1 MSGEKTEQPTAK
13 KLRDARKK
21 GQVAKSQ
28 EIVSSALIL
37 ALIAVLFAFADYY
50 MSHIS
55 ALLLLPS
62 ELAYQGFQ
70 DALIDVAIA
79 IAKEMAY
86 LLAPIILVAALIA
99 IFSNMGQFGFL
110 FSGESIKPDI
120 KKINPVEGAKRI
132 FSLKSVIEFI
142 KSILKVS
149 LLSCIIWV
157 TLRGNINTLMQIP
170 TCGLE
175 CVPAVTGVMIK
186 QLMIISSVGFVVIA
200 AADFAYQKFDHTKKL
215 KMSKDEVKR
224 EYKEMEGSPEIKSKR
239 RQLHQELQ
247 ASNQRENVK
256 RSNVLVTNPTHIA
269 VGLYYKKGE
278 TPLPVITLMET
289 DAMAKRMIAIAREE
303 GVPVMQKVPLAR
315 ALYADGNVDQYIPS
329 ELIEATA
336 EVLRWLV
343 SLESDGTQR

>member
-79 IAKEMAY
+79 IAKEMVY

-157 TLRGNINTLMQIP
+157 TLQGNINTLMQIP

-269 VGLYYKKGE
+269 VGLYYKKRRN
-278 TPLPVITLMET
+278 TV
-289 DAMAKRMIAIAREE
+289 ACHHS
-303 GVPVMQKVPLAR
+303 
-315 ALYADGNVDQYIPS
+315 DGN
-329 ELIEATA
+329 
-336 EVLRWLV
+336 RC
-343 SLESDGTQR
+343 DG

>member
-269 VGLYYKKGE
+269 VGLSTKKGE

-336 EVLRWLV
+336 EVLRWLA

>member
-50 MSHIS
+50 ISHIS

-269 VGLYYKKGE
+269 VGLYYKKDE

-336 EVLRWLV
+336 EVLRWLA

>member
-256 RSNVLVTNPTHIA
+256 RSNVLVTNPTHIV

-336 EVLRWLV
+336 EVLRWLA
-343 SLESDGTQR
+343 SLESDGTQI

>member
-1 MSGEKTEQPTAK
+1 MSAEKTEQPTAK
-13 KLRDARKK
+13 KLRDARQK

-37 ALIAVLFAFADYY
+37 ALIIVLFAFADYY

-55 ALLLLPS
+55 ALILLPS
-62 ELAYQGFQ
+62 KLAYQGFQ
-70 DALIDVAIA
+70 DALVDVAIA
-79 IAKEMAY
+79 IAKEIAY
-86 LLAPIILVAALIA
+86 LLAPIILVAALVV

-110 FSGESIKPDI
+110 FSGESVKPDI

-157 TLRGNINTLMQIP
+157 TLRANINALMQIP

-175 CVPAVTGVMIK
+175 CVPTITGVMIK
-186 QLMIISSVGFVVIA
+186 QLMIISSVGFIVIA

-256 RSNVLVTNPTHIA
+256 RSNVLVTNPKHIA

-289 DAMAKRMIAIAREE
+289 DAVAKRMVAIAKEE

-329 ELIEATA
+329 DLIEATA
-336 EVLRWLV
+336 EVLRWLA
-343 SLESDGTQR
+343 SLESEAD

>member
-1 MSGEKTEQPTAK
+1 MSGEKTEQPTPK
-13 KLRDARKK
+13 KLRDARQK

-28 EIVSSALIL
+28 EIVSSSLIL
-37 ALIAVLFAFADYY
+37 VLIAVLFAFSDYY
-50 MSHIS
+50 LEHIS

-70 DALIDVAIA
+70 DALLDVAIS

-86 LLAPIILVAALIA
+86 LLAPIILVAALVA
-99 IFSNMGQFGFL
+99 IFANMGQFGFL
-110 FSGESIKPDI
+110 FTGESIKPEI
-120 KKINPVEGAKRI
+120 KKVNPVEGAKRI

-149 LLSCIIWV
+149 LLSCIIWI
-157 TLRGNINTLMQIP
+157 TLRGNLNTLLQVP
-170 TCGLE
+170 TCGLN
-175 CVPAVTGVMIK
+175 CVPTIAGVLIK
-186 QLMIISSVGFVVIA
+186 QLMIISSVGFIVIA
-200 AADFAYQKFDHTKKL
+200 AADFAYQKYDHTKKL
-215 KMSKDEVKR
+215 KMTKDEVKR

-269 VGLYYKKGE
+269 IGLYYKKGE
-278 TPLPVITLMET
+278 TPLPIITLKET
-289 DAMAKRMIAIAREE
+289 DAMAKRMIKIAQEE

-315 ALYADGNVDQYIPS
+315 ALYADGQLDQYIPGD
-329 ELIEATA
+329 LIEATA
-336 EVLRWLV
+336 EILRWV
-343 SLESDGTQR
+343 ASLDSAKINQ

>member
-1 MSGEKTEQPTAK
+1 MSGEKTEQPTPK
-13 KLRDARKK
+13 KLRDARQK

-28 EIVSSALIL
+28 EIVSSSLIL
-37 ALIAVLFAFADYY
+37 VLIAVLFAFSDYY
-50 MSHIS
+50 LEHIS

-70 DALIDVAIA
+70 DALLDVAIS

-86 LLAPIILVAALIA
+86 LLAPIILVAALVA
-99 IFSNMGQFGFL
+99 VFANMGQFGFL
-110 FSGESIKPDI
+110 FTGESIKPEI
-120 KKINPVEGAKRI
+120 KKVNPVEGAKRI

-157 TLRGNINTLMQIP
+157 TLRGNLNTLLQVP
-170 TCGLE
+170 TCGLN
-175 CVPAVTGVMIK
+175 CVPTIAGVLIK
-186 QLMIISSVGFVVIA
+186 QLMIISSVGFIVIA
-200 AADFAYQKFDHTKKL
+200 AADFAYQKYDHTKKL
-215 KMSKDEVKR
+215 KMTKDEVKR

-269 VGLYYKKGE
+269 IGLYYKKGE
-278 TPLPVITLMET
+278 TPLPIITLKET
-289 DAMAKRMIAIAREE
+289 DAIAKRMIKIAQEE

-315 ALYADGNVDQYIPS
+315 ALYADGQLDQYIPGD
-329 ELIEATA
+329 LIEATA
-336 EVLRWLV
+336 EILRWV
-343 SLESDGTQR
+343 ASLDSAESNL

>member
-149 LLSCIIWV
+149 LLSCIFWV

-269 VGLYYKKGE
+269 VGLYYKKRRN
-278 TPLPVITLMET
+278 TV
-289 DAMAKRMIAIAREE
+289 ACHHS
-303 GVPVMQKVPLAR
+303 
-315 ALYADGNVDQYIPS
+315 DGN
-329 ELIEATA
+329 
-336 EVLRWLV
+336 RC
-343 SLESDGTQR
+343 DG

>member
-1 MSGEKTEQPTAK
+1 MSGEKTEQPTPK
-13 KLRDARKK
+13 KLRDARQK

-28 EIVSSALIL
+28 EIVSSSLIL
-37 ALIAVLFAFADYY
+37 VLIAVLFAFSDYY
-50 MSHIS
+50 LEHIS

-70 DALIDVAIA
+70 DALLDVAIS

-86 LLAPIILVAALIA
+86 LLAPIILVAALVA
-99 IFSNMGQFGFL
+99 VFANMGQFGFL
-110 FSGESIKPDI
+110 FTGESVKPEI
-120 KKINPVEGAKRI
+120 KKVNPVEGAKRI

-157 TLRGNINTLMQIP
+157 TLRGNLNTLLQVP
-170 TCGLE
+170 TCGLN
-175 CVPAVTGVMIK
+175 CVPTIAGVLIK
-186 QLMIISSVGFVVIA
+186 QLMIISSVGFIVIA
-200 AADFAYQKFDHTKKL
+200 AADFAYQKYDHTKKL
-215 KMSKDEVKR
+215 KMTKDEVKR

-269 VGLYYKKGE
+269 IGLYYKKGE
-278 TPLPVITLMET
+278 TPLPIITLKET
-289 DAMAKRMIAIAREE
+289 DAMAKRMIKIAQEE
-303 GVPVMQKVPLAR
+303 GIPVMQKVPLAR
-315 ALYADGNVDQYIPS
+315 ALYADGQLDQYIPGD
-329 ELIEATA
+329 LIEATA
-336 EVLRWLV
+336 EILRWV
-343 SLESDGTQR
+343 ASLDSVEANQ

>member
-1 MSGEKTEQPTAK
+1 MSAEKTEQPTAK
-13 KLRDARKK
+13 KLRDARQK

-37 ALIAVLFAFADYY
+37 ALIIVLFAFADYY

-55 ALLLLPS
+55 ALILLPS
-62 ELAYQGFQ
+62 KLAYQGFQ
-70 DALIDVAIA
+70 DALVDVAIA
-79 IAKEMAY
+79 IAKEIAY
-86 LLAPIILVAALIA
+86 LLAPIILVAALVA

-110 FSGESIKPDI
+110 FSGESVKPDI

-157 TLRGNINTLMQIP
+157 TLRGNINALMQIP

-175 CVPAVTGVMIK
+175 CVPTITGVMIK
-186 QLMIISSVGFVVIA
+186 QLMIISSVGFIVIA

-269 VGLYYKKGE
+269 VGLYYKKCE

-289 DAMAKRMIAIAREE
+289 DAVAKRMIAIAKEE

-329 ELIEATA
+329 DLIEATA
-336 EVLRWLV
+336 EVLRWLA
-343 SLESDGTQR
+343 SLESDKALN

>member
-1 MSGEKTEQPTAK
+1 MSGEKTEQPTPK
-13 KLRDARKK
+13 KLRDARQK

-28 EIVSSALIL
+28 EIVSSSLIL
-37 ALIAVLFAFADYY
+37 VLIAVLFAFSDYY
-50 MSHIS
+50 LEHIS

-70 DALIDVAIA
+70 DALLDVAIS

-86 LLAPIILVAALIA
+86 LLAPIILVAALVA
-99 IFSNMGQFGFL
+99 VFANMGQFGFL
-110 FSGESIKPDI
+110 FTGESVKPEI
-120 KKINPVEGAKRI
+120 KKVNPVEGAKRI

-157 TLRGNINTLMQIP
+157 TLRGNLNTLLQVP
-170 TCGLE
+170 TCGLN
-175 CVPAVTGVMIK
+175 CVPTIAGVLIK
-186 QLMIISSVGFVVIA
+186 QLMIISSVGFIVIA
-200 AADFAYQKFDHTKKL
+200 TADFAYQKYDHTKKL
-215 KMSKDEVKR
+215 KMTKDEVKR

-269 VGLYYKKGE
+269 IGLYYKKGE
-278 TPLPVITLMET
+278 TPLPIITLKET
-289 DAMAKRMIAIAREE
+289 DAMAKRMIKFAQEE
-303 GVPVMQKVPLAR
+303 GIPVMQKVPLAR
-315 ALYADGNVDQYIPS
+315 ALYADGQLDQYIPGD
-329 ELIEATA
+329 LIEATA
-336 EVLRWLV
+336 EILRWV
-343 SLESDGTQR
+343 ASLDSVEANQ

>member
-99 IFSNMGQFGFL
+99 IFSNMGQFGFFL
-110 FSGESIKPDI
+110 VA
-120 KKINPVEGAKRI
+120 NP
-132 FSLKSVIEFI
+132 SSP
-142 KSILKVS
+142 
-149 LLSCIIWV
+149 
-157 TLRGNINTLMQIP
+157 TLRKSTLSRAQS
-170 TCGLE
+170 
-175 CVPAVTGVMIK
+175 A
-186 QLMIISSVGFVVIA
+186 SS
-200 AADFAYQKFDHTKKL
+200 
-215 KMSKDEVKR
+215 R
-224 EYKEMEGSPEIKSKR
+224 
-239 RQLHQELQ
+239 
-247 ASNQRENVK
+247 
-256 RSNVLVTNPTHIA
+256 
-269 VGLYYKKGE
+269 
-278 TPLPVITLMET
+278 
-289 DAMAKRMIAIAREE
+289 
-303 GVPVMQKVPLAR
+303 
-315 ALYADGNVDQYIPS
+315 
-329 ELIEATA
+329 
-336 EVLRWLV
+336 
-343 SLESDGTQR
+343 

>member
-1 MSGEKTEQPTAK
+1 MSGEKTEQPTPK
-13 KLRDARKK
+13 KLRDARQK

-28 EIVSSALIL
+28 EIVSSSLIL
-37 ALIAVLFAFADYY
+37 VLIAVLFAFSDYY
-50 MSHIS
+50 LEHIS

-70 DALIDVAIA
+70 DALLDVAIS

-86 LLAPIILVAALIA
+86 LLAPIILVAALVA
-99 IFSNMGQFGFL
+99 VFANMGQFGFL
-110 FSGESIKPDI
+110 FTGESVKPEI
-120 KKINPVEGAKRI
+120 KKVNPVEGAKRI

-157 TLRGNINTLMQIP
+157 TLRGNLNTLLQVP
-170 TCGLE
+170 TCGLN
-175 CVPAVTGVMIK
+175 CVPTIAGVLIQ
-186 QLMIISSVGFVVIA
+186 QLMIISSVGFIVIA
-200 AADFAYQKFDHTKKL
+200 AADFAYQKYDHTKKL
-215 KMSKDEVKR
+215 KMTKDEVKR

-269 VGLYYKKGE
+269 IGLYYKKGE
-278 TPLPVITLMET
+278 TPLPIITLKET
-289 DAMAKRMIAIAREE
+289 DAMAKRMIKIAQEE

-315 ALYADGNVDQYIPS
+315 ALYADGQLDQYIPGD
-329 ELIEATA
+329 LIEATA
-336 EVLRWLV
+336 EILRWV
-343 SLESDGTQR
+343 ASLDSVEANQ